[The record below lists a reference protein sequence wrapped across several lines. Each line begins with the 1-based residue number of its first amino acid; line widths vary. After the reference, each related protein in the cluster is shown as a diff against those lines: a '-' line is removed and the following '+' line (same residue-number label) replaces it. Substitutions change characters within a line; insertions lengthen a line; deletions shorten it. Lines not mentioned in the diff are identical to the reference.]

1 MQKDPEIITLVS
13 SIEQYTPGCVYMH
26 VHIQNVYTMSPD
38 YTYMNWDRGKQR
50 S

>member
-13 SIEQYTPGCVYMH
+13 SIEQYTAGCVYMH
-26 VHIQNVYTMSPD
+26 VHMQNVYTKSPD
-38 YTYMNWDRGKQR
+38 CTYMNWDSRKQR